1 MSFASDIYTLMTSD
15 STLNAAVDGIY
26 YQIVPDNP
34 DLDEVNIV
42 YTFSLTDSIDI
53 LEKNNEIDIY
63 SLSVS
68 IVAQDTAELDTVSGH
83 VRTLLDNYDSTAFRD
98 IKLETT
104 EQELEGEREQFV
116 KTLNYKIMYQN

>member
-42 YTFSLTDSIDI
+42 YTFSLIDSIDI

-68 IVAQDTAELDTVSGH
+68 IVAQDTAELDTITGH
-83 VRTLLDNYDSTAFRD
+83 VRTLLDNYDSTSFRD

-104 EQELEGEREQFV
+104 EQEIEGEREQFV